1 MSKPPDLL
9 AVVPFRPVFHN
20 RSKHNRL
27 LERGRLSTPRSFKAD
42 QRFETVL
49 ELLLR
54 SGYSNTAEVL
64 FDCVFRRANELNP
77 ALCLPVP
84 SDVADREQELQ
95 RQLAELKK
103 TQAADAQTVKQG

>member
-1 MSKPPDLL
+1 MSKPRELR

-54 SGYSNTAEVL
+54 SGYSNAAEVI
-64 FDCVFRRANELNP
+64 FDCLYRRANDLNP
-77 ALCLPVP
+77 ALCLPVL
-84 SDVADREQELQ
+84 SEVADRDAELQ
-95 RQLAELKK
+95 RQLSALRN
-103 TQAADAQTVKQG
+103 AQPEKLGALRR

>member
-1 MSKPPDLL
+1 M
-9 AVVPFRPVFHN
+9 
-20 RSKHNRL
+20 
-27 LERGRLSTPRSFKAD
+27 
-42 QRFETVL
+42 L

-77 ALCLPVP
+77 ALCLPVL

-103 TQAADAQTVKQG
+103 TQVADLGALRR

>member
-1 MSKPPDLL
+1 M
-9 AVVPFRPVFHN
+9 FHN

-77 ALCLPVP
+77 ALCLPVVC
-84 SDVADREQELQ
+84 DVADREQELQ

-103 TQAADAQTVKQG
+103 TQVADLGALRR

>member
-1 MSKPPDLL
+1 M
-9 AVVPFRPVFHN
+9 
-20 RSKHNRL
+20 
-27 LERGRLSTPRSFKAD
+27 
-42 QRFETVL
+42 L

-77 ALCLPVP
+77 ALCLPVL

-103 TQAADAQTVKQG
+103 TQAADLGALRR

>member
-1 MSKPPDLL
+1 M
-9 AVVPFRPVFHN
+9 FHN

-77 ALCLPVP
+77 ALCSPVL

-103 TQAADAQTVKQG
+103 TQAADDQTVKQG